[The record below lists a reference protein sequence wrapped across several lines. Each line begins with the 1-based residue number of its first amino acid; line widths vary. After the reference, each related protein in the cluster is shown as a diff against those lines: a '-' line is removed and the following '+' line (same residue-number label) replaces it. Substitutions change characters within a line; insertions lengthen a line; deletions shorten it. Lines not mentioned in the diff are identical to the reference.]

1 MRKSCTV
8 EITAVL
14 MTRRKRSRDKDEEVT
29 VARGTRLFLRRGRVL
44 VLTQSC
50 SYAFEPGVFY
60 KAVVLDIG
68 AHVQSP
74 TIRLVVFDRA
84 DLQFSLFSA
93 VRANGTVLTAGH
105 MAGPASPSVDGMS

>member
-1 MRKSCTV
+1 MGGLEACC
-8 EITAVL
+8 VL
-14 MTRRKRSRDKDEEVT
+14 
-29 VARGTRLFLRRGRVL
+29 LRMVSL
-44 VLTQSC
+44 PKMLPC
-50 SYAFEPGVFY
+50 AAYAFEPGVFY